1 VQGVG
6 GTGEPAAGGKSG
18 SDAPGGSNFL
28 YRAWNFYFGEHV
40 VAVMNSLSGLRILV
54 VEDELLI
61 ALALEDI
68 LLSFDCQVIGPVSQ
82 VDEAL
87 AAARSERFDGALL
100 DVNVRGKLVYPVAEE
115 LMARNVPIVFCSG
128 YSDTSIMPP
137 RFRALPQIAKPYDDT
152 VLRRAMESAF
162 LPRPA
167 STPSPSMNAA
177 QGF

>member
-1 VQGVG
+1 
-6 GTGEPAAGGKSG
+6 
-18 SDAPGGSNFL
+18 L
-28 YRAWNFYFGEHV
+28 YRAWNLCFVERV
-40 VAVMNSLSGLRILV
+40 LPVMNSLSGLRILV

-87 AAARSERFDGALL
+87 AIARSERFDGALL
-100 DVNVRGKLVYPVAEE
+100 DVNVRGRLVYPVAEE

-137 RFRALPQIAKPYDDT
+137 RFRVLPQIAKPYDET
-152 VLRRAMESAF
+152 VLRRAMESSF
-162 LPRPA
+162 LQRPA
-167 STPSPSMNAA
+167 STPSPAMNAA